1 MNKSEFLAKLAEII
15 IEVLKEIRQNNQ
27 SLTKENFVKN
37 LEKNEEFKVVF
48 SKFSD
53 EEIVNDV
60 AINLLKTLND
70 LKSVLPGDLLDH
82 YREIFEHGK
91 IDEKKSAFID
101 LILKLAERLEKTL
114 SSFSRVKSLIKDV
127 ALSLETTV
135 EILDDS
141 VDKSINMI
149 QANISQDKT
158 LIGDIE
164 STVNE
169 IGSSQSFETLKK
181 NLYEK
186 LNSINF
192 KIKEAL
198 KDKEDF
204 VVYVNEKK
212 DDIKLIKTSF
222 KSKNDEFESIKQELE
237 QYKKLVIRDFLTGL
251 YNRQYFDEM
260 LQGEIEVFNRYG
272 QKFVLLF
279 IDVDDFK
286 EINDN
291 LGHVAGD
298 FVLQYLANILKKNIR
313 KIDYAFRYGGDE
325 FVILMPNTAFEKGK
339 VVAERIVNSIKST
352 VFRYK
357 SSNLKLTV
365 SIGVEE
371 MKEGYTATTILEMA
385 DKKMLKAKS
394 IGKNMV
400 VCEL

>member
-37 LEKNEEFKVVF
+37 LEKNEEFKVLF

-158 LIGDIE
+158 LIVDIE

>member
-141 VDKSINMI
+141 VDKSLNLI

-169 IGSSQSFETLKK
+169 IGSSQSFETLKR

-222 KSKNDEFESIKQELE
+222 KSKNDELESIKQELE
-237 QYKKLVIRDFLTGL
+237 QYKKQVIRDFLTGL

>member
-158 LIGDIE
+158 LIVDIE

>member
-158 LIGDIE
+158 LIVDIE

-169 IGSSQSFETLKK
+169 IGSSQSFETLKR

>member
-1 MNKSEFLAKLAEII
+1 
-15 IEVLKEIRQNNQ
+15 
-27 SLTKENFVKN
+27 
-37 LEKNEEFKVVF
+37 
-48 SKFSD
+48 
-53 EEIVNDV
+53 
-60 AINLLKTLND
+60 
-70 LKSVLPGDLLDH
+70 
-82 YREIFEHGK
+82 
-91 IDEKKSAFID
+91 
-101 LILKLAERLEKTL
+101 
-114 SSFSRVKSLIKDV
+114 
-127 ALSLETTV
+127 
-135 EILDDS
+135 
-141 VDKSINMI
+141 MI

-158 LIGDIE
+158 LIVDIE